1 MPGLF
6 QQQRKSMT
14 QPRAMSFERHI
25 LFWIAIVFV
34 FVLLLWL
41 FNGVL
46 GPFLAGMAIAY
57 FLDPVTD
64 KIEARGVPR
73 GLAAFVIVLLFFA
86 LGVGLL
92 FLLLPMLEDQVA
104 GLVSALPGYIERLR
118 QLAAPYIHQI
128 NLLTPEAGD
137 HPLADAVG
145 KAGGT
150 VAGLGADLA
159 GKLLGG
165 GAAIINIFS
174 LAVLTPVVAFYLL
187 RDWDRLIAT
196 VDGLLPVRFAPTL
209 REECRKI
216 DTTLAGFVRG
226 QAMVCLIQAAYYGI
240 GLSAAGLSY
249 GLVIGLLA
257 GFLSFIPYVGA
268 FIGFGLS
275 MAVAFGQ
282 FDDLMRV
289 AIVAGVFFL
298 GQAIEG
304 NFLTPKLVGDRVGLH
319 PVWVM
324 FALLAGG
331 SLLGFAGVLV
341 AVPIAAVIGVVTRF
355 LLRNYRESDFYT
367 ASATPVDKPTEK
379 TGDIIP

>member
-1 MPGLF
+1 MA
-6 QQQRKSMT
+6 
-14 QPRAMSFERHI
+14 QPRVMPLDRHI
-25 LFWIAIVFV
+25 LFWIVV
-34 FVLLLWL
+34 VVLLVLFLWL
-41 FNGVL
+41 FNNVL

-86 LGVGLL
+86 LCVGLM
-92 FLLLPMLEDQVA
+92 FLLLPMLEDQIA

-118 QLAAPYIHQI
+118 ELAAPYIYQI
-128 NLLTPEAGD
+128 RMLAPSDSA
-137 HPLADAVG
+137 HPLAEAVG
-145 KAGGT
+145 KASST
-150 VAGLGADLA
+150 VAGLGANIA

-165 GAAIINIFS
+165 GAALINILS

-187 RDWDRLIAT
+187 RDWDRLTGTI
-196 VDGLLPVRFAPTL
+196 DGLLPVRFAPTL
-209 REECRKI
+209 REECTKI
-216 DTTLAGFVRG
+216 DTTLAGFLRG
-226 QAMVCLIQAAYYGI
+226 QAMVCLIQAAFYGI
-240 GLSAAGLSY
+240 GLSAAGLNY

-282 FDDLMRV
+282 FDDLTRV

-319 PVWVM
+319 PVWVI

-331 SLLGFAGVLV
+331 SVFGFAGVLV

-367 ASATPVDKPTEK
+367 APPEPAEPVK
-379 TGDIIP
+379 TDDTIP